1 MTWPFENDTGAIVK
15 KLAKRSL
22 AGESFRHS
30 CPCACRRV
38 CRHPE
43 HFPHLCER
51 QNTKLWTAPHHRRN
65 TQADPAH
72 REKGER
78 SAGRHW
84 DPDRH
89 PAGRRPAP
97 VPKRLPWEYYGIAVL
112 LTAVVCWV
120 MVSVSVYRP
129 VKIAANISPL
139 EAMRFLAGQEK
150 VHNRKKHRKLSP
162 ISMGFANFG
171 RDRKK
176 SVSIAVSL
184 SLGGILLLTVASVCL
199 DGAQA

>member
-1 MTWPFENDTGAIVK
+1 
-15 KLAKRSL
+15 
-22 AGESFRHS
+22 
-30 CPCACRRV
+30 
-38 CRHPE
+38 
-43 HFPHLCER
+43 
-51 QNTKLWTAPHHRRN
+51 
-65 TQADPAH
+65 
-72 REKGER
+72 
-78 SAGRHW
+78 
-84 DPDRH
+84 
-89 PAGRRPAP
+89 
-97 VPKRLPWEYYGIAVL
+97 
-112 LTAVVCWV
+112 